1 MKVIGVMLDLFID
14 KGLVKHL
21 VHVLMK
27 ILSLSRFWFYLT
39 SWYFHH
45 QCLIGDPHR
54 CWFCILGTL
63 LVVQNLDIW
72 MFVMLKC

>member
-27 ILSLSRFWFYLT
+27 ILSLSRFWST
-39 SWYFHH
+39 
-45 QCLIGDPHR
+45 
-54 CWFCILGTL
+54 
-63 LVVQNLDIW
+63 
-72 MFVMLKC
+72 